1 MFAKAATTAA
11 LALRFATFAQLS
23 VSPSNGDR
31 GDLADDL
38 LDDVQED
45 GTANGDTGNGEV
57 GAWQTPSF
65 GWATMTESAL
75 ALFGTNDFM
84 RKAGVVAISLAT
96 FSWCLAIARESLRS
110 NRILTTSIASFP
122 NWRSEPSR
130 GRCNSCSASDSEK
143 PPPMIR
149 VFVRRGDEKEE
160 KEGVECRMFVEWSG
174 TDLLIVEKISIP
186 TIILKLLI
194 GNRHRHP
201 ARFD

>member
-96 FSWCLAIARESLRS
+96 FSWCLGIARASLMS
-110 NRILTTSIASFP
+110 QRILTTSIASFP

-149 VFVRRGDEKEE
+149 VFVGER
-160 KEGVECRMFVEWSG
+160 SG
-174 TDLLIVEKISIP
+174 TDLSDRRNSDRFQFRQTDIETFDREP
-186 TIILKLLI
+186 TTTIRLNGVAHIEIQDVLS
-194 GNRHRHP
+194 NN
-201 ARFD
+201 